1 MNDGLLMLDDGLEPI
16 GVVGSPSSTGRI
28 TLELLDAATRRKLV
42 GELVVLPFSQ
52 DGMRHYAL
60 GQITEVVLRNVWHED
75 PTIRSL
81 VRQRG
86 RIDAV
91 SERQDTHQ
99 GMLEISAVFAADQSG
114 IRPGVLG
121 TVPPT
126 GTPIYAVSDAVLD
139 RLLRHAATELF
150 YLGRVYGSGPKL
162 PLWFKHFGIGPG
174 GAGEAY
180 HIGIFGKTGS
190 GKSVL
195 AKMLLVAY
203 ARHREMAILVIDP
216 QGEFSKD
223 LRGQPAPGG
232 FALPLRAV
240 LEQALGRTV
249 VVLSVRDLILD
260 TWELFEELLSTSQL
274 FDKLSFGAA
283 ENRQL
288 AAREI
293 VQRLRKHGLALE
305 SVHDRPAFDLAWET
319 LSDPNVQRIFYRSE
333 SARARLQWMIQRAD
347 PGALYSEHWCPLG
360 LLFNERNNPRA
371 RTIERTLRGLFRPQ
385 DRLIIALNLSGS
397 ETGSSSQNPV
407 LWDETIQEIVIRRL
421 LEGIRAAAEQAYQ
434 QSENLNTLILID
446 EAHRLAPAG
455 YLEPNSVRAQI
466 RDLLKDAV
474 RTTRK
479 YGVGWLV
486 ISQTLASLHPEII
499 AQLRIAFFG
508 YGLGL
513 GQEYRALES
522 FAGGDAHALALYRLF
537 RDPHS
542 SFDPASRVY
551 SFMTVGPVSP
561 LSFAGTPLF
570 FNAFTDVAE
579 FLDAN
584 GLEIPLQA
592 TTA

>member
-1 MNDGLLMLDDGLEPI
+1 MSTLVADVADGLEPI
-16 GVVGSPSSTGRI
+16 GVVGSPSSTGSI
-28 TLELLDAATRRKLV
+28 TLELLETATRRKLV
-42 GELVVLPFSQ
+42 GELVLLPFWQ
-52 DGMRHYAL
+52 DGVRHYAL
-60 GQITEVVLRNVWHED
+60 GQITEVLLRNVWHED

-99 GMLEISAVFAADQSG
+99 GMLQISAVFAVDEAG
-114 IRPGVLG
+114 FRPAVLG

-126 GTPIYAVSDAVLD
+126 GTPLYAVTDTVLE
-139 RLLRHAATELF
+139 RLLAPARAQLF
-150 YLGRVYGSGPKL
+150 VLGHVFGAGPKL
-162 PLWFKHFGIGPG
+162 PLWFKHFGMGPG

-195 AKMLLVAY
+195 AKMLLLAY
-203 ARHREMAILVIDP
+203 ARHREMAILIIDP

-223 LRGQPAPGG
+223 LRGDPAPGT
-232 FALPLRAV
+232 FALPLRPV
-240 LEQALGRTV
+240 LERVLGRTV
-249 VVLSVRDLILD
+249 VVMSVRDLVLD
-260 TWELFEELLSTSQL
+260 RWELFEELLVNSEF
-274 FDKLSFGAA
+274 FDKLSFGAV
-283 ENRQL
+283 ENRRL

-293 VQRLRKHGLALE
+293 AQQLTRTGHDLRQLHEWRTFEHVWAI
-305 SVHDRPAFDLAWET
+305 
-319 LSDPNVQRIFYRSE
+319 LSDERVQRIFYRTDS
-333 SARARLQWMIQRAD
+333 SRARFRWMLQQAEREE
-347 PGALYSEHWCPLG
+347 LYRSSWLPLT
-360 LLFNERNNPRA
+360 LLFHERANPRA
-371 RTIERTLRGLFRPQ
+371 RTIDRVLSGLFRPQ
-385 DRLIIALNLSGS
+385 DRLIIALDLSGA
-397 ETGSSSQNPV
+397 ETSSPGGQPV

-446 EAHRLAPAG
+446 EAHRLAPSG
-455 YLEPNSVRAQI
+455 FLEPDSPRAQI
-466 RDLLKDAV
+466 RTLLKDAV

-486 ISQTLASLHPEII
+486 ISQTLASLEPEIVS
-499 AQLRIAFFG
+499 QLRIAFFG

-522 FAGGDAHALALYRLF
+522 FAGGDPHALALYRQF

-542 SFDPASRVY
+542 SFDPESRVY

-561 LSFAGTPLF
+561 LSFSGTPLF
-570 FNAFTDVAE
+570 FNAFTDPAT
-579 FLDAN
+579 FLAAN
-584 GLEIPLQA
+584 GLALPVRAE
-592 TTA
+592 TS